1 MWGLPRERWIL
12 SRLWRMFWIWWRHTK
27 NVSDSSLSMT
37 NGRNPTQTGF
47 RKKEGTVGLW
57 NWEVQGQIWLQ
68 TSRTLV
74 SKQYSRNQ
82 SLSNALFHVGFV
94 PRQALP
100 TPWQMVTFS
109 SRSTWPKSAISVER
123 VSDLEYAEPTPKSL
137 EGQHTK
143 GEAFH
148 SFWIS
153 GMGRGGSLKK
163 KSSS

>member
-1 MWGLPRERWIL
+1 MAETQLKLASAKKREQL
-12 SRLWRMFWIWWRHTK
+12 VYETEKSRGKFGFRPAELWYPNNIPGT
-27 NVSDSSLSMT
+27 SLS
-37 NGRNPTQTGF
+37 
-47 RKKEGTVGLW
+47 K
-57 NWEVQGQIWLQ
+57 
-68 TSRTLV
+68 
-74 SKQYSRNQ
+74 
-82 SLSNALFHVGFV
+82 ALFHVGFV

-148 SFWIS
+148 SF
-153 GMGRGGSLKK
+153 
-163 KSSS
+163 